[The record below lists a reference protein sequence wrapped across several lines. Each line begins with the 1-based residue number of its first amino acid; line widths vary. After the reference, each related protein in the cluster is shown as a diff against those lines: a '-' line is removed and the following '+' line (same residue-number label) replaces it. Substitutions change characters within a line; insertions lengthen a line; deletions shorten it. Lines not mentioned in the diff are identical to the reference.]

1 VVLSL
6 IATKPRHGY
15 ELIKSIT
22 ETSGGA
28 YSPSAGVIYPTLA
41 LLEDLGQVKVS
52 VDTEQRKLHELTPE
66 GRAFLE
72 ANRVSL
78 AALESRLGTTRTP
91 EVDAQIHKVRA
102 AMDGLKQ
109 ALRAALSA
117 GPVSR
122 ERLEE
127 IVATIEAAARVID
140 VKPTP

>member
-1 VVLSL
+1 MLSL

-52 VDTEQRKLHELTPE
+52 VDSEQRKLHEITAE

-72 ANRVSL
+72 ANRVAL
-78 AALESRLGTTRTP
+78 AALESRLGATRTP
-91 EVDAQIHKVRA
+91 EVDEQIHKVRD
-102 AMDGLKQ
+102 AMGSLKQ
-109 ALRAALSA
+109 ALRATLSA

-127 IVATIEAAARVID
+127 IVATIEAAARAID
-140 VKPTP
+140 VQPTP

>member
-1 VVLSL
+1 MLSL
-6 IATKPRHGY
+6 IATRPRHGY

-52 VDTEQRKLHELTPE
+52 VDAEQRKLHEITAE

-72 ANRVSL
+72 ANRVAL
-78 AALESRLGTTRTP
+78 AALESRLGATRTP
-91 EVDAQIHKVRA
+91 EVDEQIHKVRE
-102 AMDGLKQ
+102 AMGSLKQ
-109 ALRAALSA
+109 ALRATLSA

-127 IVATIEAAARVID
+127 IVATIEAAARAID
-140 VKPTP
+140 VQPTP